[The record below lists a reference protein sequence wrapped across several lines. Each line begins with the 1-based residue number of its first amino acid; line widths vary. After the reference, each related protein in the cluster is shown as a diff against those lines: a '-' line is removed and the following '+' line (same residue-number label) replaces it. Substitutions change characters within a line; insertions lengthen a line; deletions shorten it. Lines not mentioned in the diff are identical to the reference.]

1 MKLSDIG
8 VRVEVEGPEGGLG
21 GGTVAIL
28 HEVLAMLERL
38 LDAGEEGAI
47 DLRSLPMAPAELDEL
62 SAALGEGELDAV
74 FTGGGR
80 SRVRET
86 GVHGVWWVEHRDPD
100 DKIIASFIEITTV
113 PAILITDPA
122 DIRRGID
129 GLHRRLAQ
137 DAAGRE
143 ERGGQAND

>member
-8 VRVEVEGPEGGLG
+8 VQVEKPGSEGGLAG
-21 GGTVAIL
+21 ASAAIL
-28 HEVLAMLERL
+28 QEILAMLERL
-38 LDAGEEGAI
+38 LRAGEEGAI
-47 DLRSLPMAPAELDEL
+47 DLRSLPMAPRELDDL
-62 SAALGEGELDAV
+62 AAALGQGEVNAV
-74 FTGGGR
+74 FDGGGR

-100 DKIIASFIEITTV
+100 DRIIASFIEITTV

-122 DIRRGID
+122 DIRRSIG
-129 GLHRRLAQ
+129 GLRRRLAQ

-143 ERGGQAND
+143 ERGGQADG

>member
-8 VRVEVEGPEGGLG
+8 VRVEGGGPPGGLG
-21 GGTVAIL
+21 GGAVAIL

-38 LDAGEEGAI
+38 LRTGEEAAI
-47 DLRSLPMAPAELDEL
+47 DLRSLPMAP
-62 SAALGEGELDAV
+62 GELDALAAALGQGEVDAV
-74 FTGGGR
+74 FDGGGR

-86 GVHGVWWVEHRDPD
+86 AVHGVWWVEHRDPD
-100 DKIIASFIEITTV
+100 DEIIASFIEITTV

-129 GLHRRLAQ
+129 GLRRRLAQ

-143 ERGGQAND
+143 ERGGQANG